1 NRLFQPL
8 QNWSHGQS
16 ITRALRGFIPDVAGF
31 KIWENKDIRVPRNL
45 RIRHLLRCY
54 PEVTRS
60 IKLQRSINLEL
71 RVNRLSASNCR
82 YRALDV
88 RPSTGAA
95 GGIRQHRHS
104 WVNAKLLCRAR

>member
-1 NRLFQPL
+1 
-8 QNWSHGQS
+8 QS
-16 ITRALRGFIPDVAGF
+16 VARALRGFIPANAGS
-31 KIWENKDIRVPRNL
+31 KIWENKDTRVPGNL
-45 RIRHLLRCY
+45 RTRHLLRCY
-54 PEVTRS
+54 PGVTRS
-60 IKLQRSINLEL
+60 ITLQRSINLEL

-88 RPSTGAA
+88 RPCTGAA